1 MYARLHVCLLV
12 YCRDF
17 LLSSFAFDESVA
29 LDLLAE
35 YGLAN
40 LLLDFAMVSSD
51 NKGREQGRMR
61 EGSVVHLYQAVR
73 GWRWN
78 TPDQCGGWWSQES
91 RL

>member
-1 MYARLHVCLLV
+1 M
-12 YCRDF
+12 
-17 LLSSFAFDESVA
+17 A

-51 NKGREQGRMR
+51 NKGREQGGGGGGEGVR
-61 EGSVVHLYQAVR
+61 EGSVVHLYQAAR
-73 GWRWN
+73 EWRWN

-91 RL
+91 RLKS